1 MALILWTD
9 QAIADL
15 ENIADYIS
23 KDSTRYAS
31 IVIDNI
37 IKSAS
42 LLENQP
48 MLGRIVPEFEIDSIR
63 EIIIGKYR
71 IVYSI
76 VSQDRIDILTI
87 HHSSRLLK

>member
-15 ENIADYIS
+15 ENIVEHIS
-23 KDSTRYAS
+23 KDSSRYAS
-31 IVIDNI
+31 IVVEDI

-42 LLENQP
+42 LLEDQSKP
-48 MLGRIVPEFEIDSIR
+48 GRIVPEFEIESIR

-71 IVYSI
+71 IVYSL
-76 VSQDRIDILTI
+76 VSPERIDILTV
-87 HHSSRLLK
+87 HHSSRILK

>member
-23 KDSTRYAS
+23 KDSSRYAS

-42 LLENQP
+42 LLEEQP

-71 IVYSI
+71 IVYSL
-76 VSQDRIDILTI
+76 VSPERIDILTI